1 MGGGASKAEGVR
13 EMPRE
18 RERETAAAGRR
29 PREPRGAA
37 ARAKPR
43 ERDGG
48 GEEAERRRATTVKEQ
63 SKQLPRCQ
71 GVQTEV
77 LFPSKSRFH
86 LFFIFVFIYFICSHF
101 FSFHPFL
108 FCPSFR

>member
-13 EMPRE
+13 EMPRT

-43 ERDGG
+43 ERELGT
-48 GEEAERRRATTVKEQ
+48 AAARA
-63 SKQLPRCQ
+63 S
-71 GVQTEV
+71 
-77 LFPSKSRFH
+77 
-86 LFFIFVFIYFICSHF
+86 
-101 FSFHPFL
+101 
-108 FCPSFR
+108 